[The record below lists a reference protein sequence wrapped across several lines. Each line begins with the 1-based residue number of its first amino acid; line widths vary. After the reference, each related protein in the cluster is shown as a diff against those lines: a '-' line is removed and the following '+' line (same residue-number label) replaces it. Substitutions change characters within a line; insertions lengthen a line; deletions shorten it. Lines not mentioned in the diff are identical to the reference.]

1 MLTLETRILHV
12 ALLYAMRRQDEML
25 AQVSSHVPG
34 VRTLLVVQVINH
46 AASEHRSILSE
57 HLREE
62 SSILLRLRDES
73 LIEF

>member
-1 MLTLETRILHV
+1 MQLLPSLFFFMYSSPWFPLACVLTFTKERG
-12 ALLYAMRRQDEML
+12 D
-25 AQVSSHVPG
+25 